1 MGLYCEV
8 GYISVIEV
16 SMSWTARDFFVGG
29 CSICGKAS
37 YQCICVKGFNECSF
51 LSQVETGSPPTN
63 SELLH
68 EIKLLKREI
77 SEIRRELSESV

>member
-1 MGLYCEV
+1 MVAG
-8 GYISVIEV
+8 
-16 SMSWTARDFFVGG
+16 DFFVGG

-37 YQCICVKGFNECSF
+37 DQCICMNRLNEHSF

-63 SELLH
+63 YELLH

-77 SEIRRELSESV
+77 SDIRRKLKEAL